1 MPLRFVQVGSK
12 LMDIPVIDGNNL
24 IFSCTGRRTCG
35 LVVHAANP
43 VNGDRFDYIVVGG
56 GAAGCV
62 LANRLSEDQSKRVL
76 LLEVGTVDASHIV
89 FEIVGHPMNKVIF

>member
-1 MPLRFVQVGSK
+1 MTLI
-12 LMDIPVIDGNNL
+12 LLYPVMS
-24 IFSCTGRRTCG
+24 SCAGRRACG

-43 VNGDRFDYIVVGG
+43 VAGDRFDYIVVGG

-76 LLEVGTVDASHIV
+76 LLEVGTVLA
-89 FEIVGHPMNKVIF
+89 IFYSR